1 MSGSLRSKVDIDYRI
16 FHNTGEKVPK
26 CRSDMDLAMQALNLE
41 SDVDDFFESYS
52 HENLVSCEDLE
63 DYCSKLGKLKQEF
76 RRVYTQ
82 LKHGETDD
90 SFGQKYPRYTDCLAD
105 LNANFKK
112 ANEKLSA
119 LRNAERTKR
128 DEIEKL
134 RSYLESE
141 RLQKELDVI
150 EDQKRETGALF
161 SPTHYLH

>member
-90 SFGQKYPRYTDCLAD
+90 SFGQK
-105 LNANFKK
+105 
-112 ANEKLSA
+112 
-119 LRNAERTKR
+119 
-128 DEIEKL
+128 
-134 RSYLESE
+134 
-141 RLQKELDVI
+141 
-150 EDQKRETGALF
+150 
-161 SPTHYLH
+161 